1 MARAQPSELGARKA
15 AVLRA
20 VVEEYIRTGEP
31 VGSET
36 VVERY
41 SLNVSPATI
50 RNEMSAL
57 EELGYLH
64 HPHTSAGRTPT
75 DLGYR
80 HYVDSLRSRVRLRE
94 TQRRAIAQFFERT
107 AHDME
112 EVLIGATRL
121 LSQLTQYAGLAVPPS
136 SFEDRIARAELIQLG
151 SVMLILV
158 VGHHGRVYKAVL
170 DRGDLA
176 EDTISAAGDRLS
188 GLHDLTLAQAA
199 ERLRSLASR
208 EASAHHRGLIAAVA
222 GAFEELAHRSESE
235 EIVVGG
241 MGNLA
246 AEVAMWRRDTLQ
258 RLFEAVEQE
267 SRVLR
272 LLLEV
277 SPAEE
282 VAVTIGAEHP
292 ATQMLEAAV
301 VAAPYGV
308 EGASLGTIGVMGPT
322 RMDYLSTMSAVRAVA
337 RRLSELAT
345 ALERPIS

>member
-1 MARAQPSELGARKA
+1 MAGTQSSELGARKA

-36 VVERY
+36 VLERY
-41 SLNVSPATI
+41 DLNVSPATI

-57 EELGYLH
+57 EEQGYLN
-64 HPHTSAGRTPT
+64 HPHPSAGRTPT

-94 TQRRAIAQFFERT
+94 TQRRAIGQFFERT

-136 SFEDRIARAELIQLG
+136 SLEDRIVRAELVELG
-151 SVMLILV
+151 SVVLILV
-158 VGHHGRVYKAVL
+158 VGHHGHVYKASL
-170 DRGDLA
+170 DRGDL
-176 EDTISAAGDRLS
+176 S
-188 GLHDLTLAQAA
+188 
-199 ERLRSLASR
+199 ERS
-208 EASAHHRGLIAAVA
+208 IAAVGERMSGLGDNTLSQA
-222 GAFEELAHRSESE
+222 ADRLRAQGREGRAEERALLASVAEAFDELSRRSESE

-246 AEVAMWRRDTLQ
+246 AEVAMWRRDTLR
-258 RLFEAVEQE
+258 RLYEAVEQE

-277 SPAEE
+277 TPADE

-292 ATQMLEAAV
+292 ATRMLDAAV

-308 EGASLGTIGVMGPT
+308 GGVSLGTIGVMGPT

-337 RRLSELAT
+337 RRLSELAK
-345 ALERPIS
+345 ALEGPIG

>member
-1 MARAQPSELGARKA
+1 MARAQPSELGPRKA

-64 HPHTSAGRTPT
+64 HPHPSAGRIPT

-94 TQRRAIAQFFERT
+94 TQRRAIGRFFERT
-107 AHDME
+107 ARDME

-121 LSQLTQYAGLAVPPS
+121 LSQLTQYAGLAVPSS

-151 SVMLILV
+151 SVVLILV
-158 VGHHGRVYKAVL
+158 VGHHGRVYKGVL
-170 DRGDLA
+170 DRGDLP
-176 EDTISAAGDRLS
+176 EGTIAAVGERLS
-188 GLHDLTLAQAA
+188 GLHDMTLAQAA
-199 ERLRSLASR
+199 ERLRGLSRDASGDQ
-208 EASAHHRGLIAAVA
+208 RGLVAAVA
-222 GAFEELAHRSESE
+222 AAFDELAHRSESE

-292 ATQMLEAAV
+292 ATKMLEAAV

-308 EGASLGTIGVMGPT
+308 EGLSLGTIGVMGPT
-322 RMDYLSTMSAVRAVA
+322 RMDYLSTMSAVRTVA